1 MVVRRIVVLSIAVMG
16 LAASGCTSDDPGS
29 SEPAAGDDSSSQS
42 FDFGQPADVA
52 DVDRVIDI
60 ETSDDL
66 AFDPENVQVEV
77 GEVITFK
84 VTNAGDLPHEFT
96 LGPEDVQQEHED
108 EMAEMNGME
117 MDGDANAIAV
127 PAGSTSELTWQF
139 TEPGTVL
146 FGCHVTGHYAAG
158 MVGEIDVADG
168 SA

>member
-1 MVVRRIVVLSIAVMG
+1 MVVRRIVVVSIAVMG

-139 TEPGTVL
+139 PEPGTVL